1 MGFNTLADYLNTV
14 IYEIKCKDAKNTD
27 TYIGHTTCFSQRYRL
42 HKNSCINPNQKGYHY
57 KIYQNIRANGGWEN
71 WEMVGIEQ
79 FPCNNV
85 NEARE
90 REAYWIE
97 LLSSSLNVLMP
108 NRKSS
113 KEYRKIYRI
122 LHKEEIAE
130 KAKVYRKINC
140 DKIKH
145 YIQSHVGKIKD
156 QQKEWYEKNKEKIL
170 EKAKENYE
178 EKKEK
183 KLKYQKEYAGKNQEK
198 IKDYLKEYN
207 KKNKEQIL
215 VNQKIYREEKKE
227 EIAAG
232 QKKWREIHQ
241 TDLKE
246 KKGQIIHCA
255 CGSEYTFQNQHRHFH
270 SKKHLLYENQGNELE
285 EEEGTKIIREKNKD
299 KMKEPSKK
307 SKYKEEITPLNIYNG
322 TAFPSGAVPQD
333 MKGQP
338 LPINQLKG
346 NPPREDCSISN
357 VHRCKKQC
365 KEYYEEN
372 KSKILEQTKIYAEE
386 NKEKIKSYK
395 DEWYQKNKEK
405 ILVKQKETFACE
417 CGSTVR
423 CAGRTEHLRSVKHN
437 NYLHL

>member
-14 IYEIKCKDAKNTD
+14 IYEIKCKDEKITD
-27 TYIGHTTCFSQRYRL
+27 TYIGHTTSFRQRYRL
-42 HKNSCINPNQKGYHY
+42 HKNSCINPNQSNHY
-57 KIYQNIRANGGWEN
+57 CKIYQNIRANGGWDN

-79 FPCNNV
+79 FPCNDV

-90 REAYWIE
+90 REAYWIQ
-97 LLSSSLNVLMP
+97 LLSSSLNIKIP
-108 NRKSS
+108 GRKTT

-122 LHKEEIAE
+122 LHKEEMAE

-140 DKIKH
+140 DKIKQ

-178 EKKEK
+178 EKKEE
-183 KLKYQKEYAGKNQEK
+183 KLKYQKEYAANNQEK

-207 KKNKEQIL
+207 EKNKEQIL
-215 VNQKIYREEKKE
+215 ANQKIYREEKKE
-227 EIAAG
+227 EIAAA

-246 KKGQIIHCA
+246 KKCQIIYCP
-255 CGSEYTFQNQHRHFH
+255 CGSEYTFGNQHRHFH
-270 SKKHLLYENQGNELE
+270 SKKHILYENQGIVKKE
-285 EEEGTKIIREKNKD
+285 EKDMEKTPEKPKQEKNIV
-299 KMKEPSKK
+299 K
-307 SKYKEEITPLNIYNG
+307 SKESRNKYNEIHKEEI
-322 TAFPSGAVPQD
+322 
-333 MKGQP
+333 
-338 LPINQLKG
+338 
-346 NPPREDCSISN
+346 
-357 VHRCKKQC
+357 KKQC

-372 KSKILEQTKIYAEE
+372 KSKILEQTKIYNEE

-405 ILVKQKETFACE
+405 ILANQKETFACE

-423 CAGRTEHLRSVKHN
+423 CGGRTEHLRSVKHKTFTEK
-437 NYLHL
+437 LQIVT